1 MTNKTTT
8 TVYSA
13 SWRDYGGG
21 YDSAYGGGYEEADN
35 MEELRRKVFGRAF
48 APVHHHVL
56 FLKHKRIQEDSK
68 RDSQG

>member
-1 MTNKTTT
+1 MTDKTTK

-21 YDSAYGGGYEEADN
+21 YEEAEN
-35 MEELRRKVFGRAF
+35 MRDLRRKVFGKAF